1 VRARLEHI
9 DGLVSEEP
17 VRARYEMLKH
27 LDGELTIRSLGGER
41 GRQAFEITGYVKL
54 DSLLAVNQEAGC
66 GRLVAGAGLGRAAP
80 TRLSFSFCG
89 IA

>member
-41 GRQAFEITGYVKL
+41 GR
-54 DSLLAVNQEAGC
+54 
-66 GRLVAGAGLGRAAP
+66 
-80 TRLSFSFCG
+80 
-89 IA
+89 